1 MDSQLPNKFKKE
13 QDDLVKKWLAE
24 DGIEWDDILE
34 KYASSEYREYVMI
47 KRKRDEELLK
57 KGIIEN

>member
-1 MDSQLPNKFKKE
+1 MDSQLPKKFKKE
-13 QDDLVKKWLAE
+13 QDELVKKLLAE
-24 DGIEWDDILE
+24 GGIEWDDILE
-34 KYASSEYREYVMI
+34 KYASSEYREYVMQ